1 MYYNVHAQKYVKPG
15 AYQLGELS
23 LELEL
28 ESVSN
33 RITMYTNYLLTL
45 CSKVQNLFEIL
56 TTVSSL
62 SYLHEEL
69 KLVFNN
75 MDYNLLILGH

>member
-1 MYYNVHAQKYVKPG
+1 MEYMCTTVHAQKYVKPG

-33 RITMYTNYLLTL
+33 RITMHPNYLHYVLRYKT
-45 CSKVQNLFEIL
+45 I
-56 TTVSSL
+56 
-62 SYLHEEL
+62 
-69 KLVFNN
+69 
-75 MDYNLLILGH
+75 

>member
-28 ESVSN
+28 ELESVSN
-33 RITMYTNYLLTL
+33 RITMYYTNY
-45 CSKVQNLFEIL
+45 
-56 TTVSSL
+56 
-62 SYLHEEL
+62 Y
-69 KLVFNN
+69 
-75 MDYNLLILGH
+75 

>member
-1 MYYNVHAQKYVKPG
+1 MEYMCTTVHAQKYVKLG

-33 RITMYTNYLLTL
+33 RITMYPNY
-45 CSKVQNLFEIL
+45 
-56 TTVSSL
+56 
-62 SYLHEEL
+62 
-69 KLVFNN
+69 
-75 MDYNLLILGH
+75 